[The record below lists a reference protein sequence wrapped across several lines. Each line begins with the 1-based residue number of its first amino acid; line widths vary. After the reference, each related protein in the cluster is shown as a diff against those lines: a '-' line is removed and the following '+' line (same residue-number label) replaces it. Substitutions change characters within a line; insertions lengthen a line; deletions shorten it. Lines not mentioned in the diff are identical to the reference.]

1 MSTKK
6 IMAHVCWKLATV
18 NVDQN
23 SLNRCKKKK
32 LFLTKLNQGYLQ
44 RDALKVEDPIKY
56 PIHIQIIGL
65 VLKLKKMDLDIR
77 PVH

>member
-1 MSTKK
+1 MS
-6 IMAHVCWKLATV
+6 
-18 NVDQN
+18 
-23 SLNRCKKKK
+23 SKK

>member
-1 MSTKK
+1 MSVENQQQSISIK
-6 IMAHVCWKLATV
+6 IALIDV
-18 NVDQN
+18 
-23 SLNRCKKKK
+23 KKK

-65 VLKLKKMDLDIR
+65 VLKLKKKWIWI
-77 PVH
+77 